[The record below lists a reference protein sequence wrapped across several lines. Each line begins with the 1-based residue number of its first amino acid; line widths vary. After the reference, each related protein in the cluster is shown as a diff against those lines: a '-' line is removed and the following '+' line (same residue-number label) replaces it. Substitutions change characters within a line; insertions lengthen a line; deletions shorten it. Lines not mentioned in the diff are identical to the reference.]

1 MRYRRIA
8 FMVALY
14 VTVDLT
20 NPFIGCAFNFSP
32 EESIDGLS
40 RSDERLLPQEA
51 PAVLPTPPGGDHARI
66 ARLAPTWRFTAR
78 VLGGW
83 LAQMRQGHAPNSD
96 PQSSTEDH

>member
-20 NPFIGCAFNFSP
+20 NPFIGCAFNFNP

-40 RSDERLLPQEA
+40 RSHERLLPQET
-51 PAVLPTPPGGDHARI
+51 PAVLPTPSGGTTPESRASLPPRRSRP
-66 ARLAPTWRFTAR
+66 ACWA
-78 VLGGW
+78 GGS
-83 LAQMRQGHAPNSD
+83 RR
-96 PQSSTEDH
+96 

>member
-20 NPFIGCAFNFSP
+20 NPFIGCAFNFNP

-40 RSDERLLPQEA
+40 RSHERLLPQET
-51 PAVLPTPPGGDHARI
+51 PAVLPTPSGRDHARI
-66 ARLAPTWRFTAR
+66 ARLAPTWPFTAR
-78 VLGGW
+78 LRGGW
-83 LAQMRQGHAPNSD
+83 LAQMRQAHAPNSD